1 MAGAADA
8 EGAPLGG
15 ATWPLAPVWGLW
27 ALLVLVM
34 FAPAL
39 ALGHVP
45 AFGDAM
51 HQDLPLRVLAA
62 EALRAGEAPF
72 WNPWSFAGQ
81 PLHATMHVG
90 VGFPLNWGF
99 LVLPPAWALAL
110 ATVGGVW
117 LAGAGMVWLA
127 RAHGCGPVA
136 ALTAAGVYGASGFL
150 VAHLENVQMLHGAA
164 MAPWAL
170 AALHRLAATGAWR
183 HQVAGAAALGLAIL
197 AGHPHMVVFPLP
209 LVAAYAVMLAWLGPA
224 GGRKRFLAR
233 AAGMLVAGGG
243 LGAVQLLPMLAWVP
257 ETQRLAA
264 VAPDPADVTASLPPY
279 KLVTLWVPALFGGW
293 PSALV
298 PSVHWGGPSRVESQ
312 IHAGLTTLVLAAAAL
327 LPGGR
332 HRLATFWA
340 AAALLAVVLLL
351 GNHTPL
357 NPLLIQLPLYRPIAY
372 CVRHALEL
380 SLCLAMLAALGL
392 GRLAALPRARRALLA
407 AFVLAPAPAVWLGV
421 VAWGGAYATR
431 LAPHLPPAANLGA
444 FWRPEQP
451 ALWLPVLLTLALVA
465 GLALARRPAQVVGWV
480 CACLAVDLALYG
492 ELVAWRAR
500 SIPPVALPAPRP
512 LPGLGLDRVLAIHPD
527 PIYPYDAPATVAAL
541 RLPNW
546 GAAAGVRHVGGYDAF
561 VDRRHA
567 AMLDGM
573 YSFGGLVSLAA
584 LGPSHHALDMLACRY
599 VLLDARLAQDP
610 AHRAAL
616 APPRWLAGW
625 QEPGVHV
632 FRNTRALP
640 RAWRVARARVVPE
653 GALQDHIAGRAPFD
667 PRLEALVSVPVP
679 GQAAWVPGSARLV
692 REGGNTLELETTGLG
707 PGLVV
712 VSVRHAPGWRVAS
725 PPGAALMTVD
735 GALLGVMVPAGSHR
749 VRLAYEAPGWRAG
762 VATSG
767 ATLLGLGALGWLRR
781 RGCGAAPRSPAA
793 PPGTPAGA

>member
-1 MAGAADA
+1 LRADV
-8 EGAPLGG
+8 EGASLAG
-15 ATWPLAPVWGLW
+15 ATWPLATVWGAW
-27 ALLVLVM
+27 TLLVLVM

-39 ALGHVP
+39 AVGHVP

-62 EALRAGEAPF
+62 EAVRAGEVPF

-81 PLHATMHVG
+81 PLLASMHVG

-99 LVLPPAWALAL
+99 LVLPSAWALAL
-110 ATVGGVW
+110 ATTGGVW
-117 LAGAGMVWLA
+117 LAGAGTVWLA
-127 RAHGCGPVA
+127 RAHGCGRAA
-136 ALTAAGVYGASGFL
+136 ALAAAAVYGASGFL
-150 VAHLENVQMLHGAA
+150 VAHLENLQMVHGAA
-164 MAPWAL
+164 MLPWVL

-183 HQVAGAAALGLAIL
+183 HVVAGAVALGLAVL

-209 LVAAYAVMLAWLGPA
+209 LVVAYVGVLAWLGPA
-224 GGRKRFLAR
+224 GGRRRFLG
-233 AAGMLVAGGG
+233 AACVALLAGFG

-264 VAPDPADVTASLPPY
+264 APPDPTNMTASLPPY

-312 IHAGLTTLVLAAAAL
+312 VYAGLATLVLAAAAL

-332 HRLATFWA
+332 HRLATFWGGA
-340 AAALLAVVLLL
+340 SILAVLLVL
-351 GNHTPL
+351 GNHAPL

-380 SLCLAMLAALGL
+380 SVCLAMLAALGL
-392 GRLAALPRARRALLA
+392 DRLAALPRPRRALLA
-407 AFVLAPAPAVWLGV
+407 ALVLAPAPAVWLGV
-421 VAWGGAYATR
+421 AALGGAYAAR
-431 LAPHLPPAANLGA
+431 LAPHVPPTAHLAA

-451 ALWLPVLLTLALVA
+451 ALWLPSLLALVLVA
-465 GLALARRPAQVVGWV
+465 GLALVRRPAGVAGWV

-492 ELVAWRAR
+492 ELVAGRAR
-500 SIPPVALPAPRP
+500 SIPPANLPAPRP
-512 LPGLGLDRVLAIHPD
+512 LPGLGHDRVLAIHPD

-546 GAAAGVRHVGGYDAF
+546 GATAGVRHVGGYDAF
-561 VDRRHA
+561 IDRRHA
-567 AMLDGM
+567 ALLDGM

-584 LGPSHHALDMLACRY
+584 LGPGHHALDVLACRY
-599 VLLDARLAQDP
+599 VLLDARLAHDP

-616 APPRWLAGW
+616 APPRWLPRGE
-625 QEPGVHV
+625 EPGVLV
-632 FRNTRALP
+632 FENARVLP
-640 RAWRVARARVVPE
+640 RAWRVARARVVSE
-653 GALQDHIAGRAPFD
+653 EALQDHMAGRAPFE
-667 PRLEALVSVPVP
+667 PQAEALVSATLP
-679 GQAAWVPGSARLV
+679 GREAWVTGPTRLL
-692 REGGNTLELETTGLG
+692 RESGNTLELETSGPG

-712 VSVRHAPGWRVAS
+712 VSVRHTPGWRVAA
-725 PPGAALMTVD
+725 PAGARLVTVD
-735 GALLGVMVPAGSHR
+735 GALAGVVVPAGAHR
-749 VRLAYEAPGWRAG
+749 VVLTYEAPGFRAG
-762 VATSG
+762 VATSV

-781 RGCGAAPRSPAA
+781 RRPAAAPCSPAA
-793 PPGTPAGA
+793 PPGTPGVA